1 MNFLRYTCRCLE
13 FHCGA
18 GCVDYFGAF
27 EFSERFVC
35 PILRYFAVGILVDA
49 AIDISPMM
57 VWLYDVCLR

>member
-1 MNFLRYTCRCLE
+1 MNFLRYACRCLE

-27 EFSERFVC
+27 EFSEWFVC